1 MNSKQ
6 HKFNDTNIG
15 VNSTKSIF
23 KFRRGELRVGS
34 SSANNITYYCIGFN
48 VGEDDKENSER
59 VYLKISEDGK
69 DIQLCH
75 DFFPTI
81 NTGWG
86 NKKEGN
92 KKEEEM
98 KNDRRYNEYDG

>member
-1 MNSKQ
+1 MVELKSSHYRIGDTSICIQTSKPLL
-6 HKFNDTNIG
+6 
-15 VNSTKSIF
+15 
-23 KFRRGELRVGS
+23 KFRRGELIVGS
-34 SSANNITYYCIGFN
+34 SSTNNITYYCIGFN

-86 NKKEGN
+86 NKKE
-92 KKEEEM
+92 KEVE
-98 KNDRRYNEYDG
+98 KNDR